1 MHITIKQKTMKLL
14 SKFLL
19 VAFLAT
25 AFVSCSDDDDAPT
38 PPQGD
43 LTIAGLVSENDQ
55 FSSLLAALERTDLVT
70 PFVGGSGDL
79 TVFAPTNDA
88 FSTFLGDN
96 GFSSL
101 EEVPESLLREVLLN
115 HVVNGRVLAADL
127 TTGYV
132 TSLGLGSASESNLS
146 LFINT
151 DDGVRINGVSNVT
164 TADILATN
172 GVVHEVNAVIG
183 LPSVTTQ
190 ALANP
195 QFSILVEALI
205 AASNDQTN
213 YVDILSGSEASPFTV
228 FAPIN
233 SAFESLLSGLGA
245 SGLGDVAPATL
256 ATILEYHVIAG
267 SNVRSSDLTTGLTAA
282 TLQGEELEFDLSDGA
297 QVIDATGVNANIAIV
312 DVQTNNGV
320 VHAIDKVLLP
330 QEIVDVIDPTIT
342 GLAMMN
348 DDLSSLF
355 AALQLTGLDDVLN
368 DRASEYT
375 VFAPTNAAFDIFL
388 NGSALGDL
396 PVEVVTQVLLNHVL
410 TGTALSSGLTTSYT
424 NSLATFGDTENNLSF
439 YINLDNGVRLNG
451 VSSVTAPDN
460 LAANGVVH
468 IVDAVIGLPTVV
480 TFATA
485 DPNFSSLVS
494 ALTDDGQ
501 AAQNYVETLS
511 TPNGSAP
518 APFTVFAPINS
529 VFDDLFT
536 ELDVEGIAD
545 IDPATLTAALNT
557 HVVAGANVRSSDLMD
572 GTVTTLGADLTVDA
586 TAGTL
591 KDPNGRV
598 STIAVFD
605 VQAANGVVH
614 AIDTVLLPQL

>member
-19 VAFLAT
+19 VAFLAS
-25 AFVSCSDDDDAPT
+25 AFVSCSDDDDAPVMS
-38 PPQGD
+38 PSGD
-43 LTIAGLVSENDQ
+43 PTIADLVTENDQ
-55 FSSLLAALERTDLVT
+55 FSSLLAALVRTDLVA
-70 PFVGGSGDL
+70 PFVGGSGNL

-88 FSTFLGDN
+88 FSAFLEDN

-127 TTGYV
+127 TTGYLN
-132 TSLGLGSASESNLS
+132 SLGIGNASESNLS

-183 LPSVTTQ
+183 LPSVTIQ
-190 ALANP
+190 AIANP
-195 QFSILVEALI
+195 QLSTLVSALI
-205 AASNDQTN
+205 AASTDQTN
-213 YVDILSGSEASPFTV
+213 YVDILSGSESSPFTV
-228 FAPIN
+228 FAPTN
-233 SAFESLLSGLGA
+233 AAFDDLLSALGA
-245 SGLGDVAPATL
+245 SSLDDVDPATL

-267 SNVRSSDLTTGLTAA
+267 SNVRSSDLSTGLTAA
-282 TLQGEELEFDLSDGA
+282 TLQGEELGFDLSDGP
-297 QVIDATGVNANIAIV
+297 QVVDATDRNSNIIIA
-312 DVQTNNGV
+312 DVQADNGV
-320 VHAIDKVLLP
+320 VHAVDKVVLP
-330 QEIVDVIDPTIT
+330 QAILDAISPSVVA
-342 GLAMMN
+342 LAYLN
-348 DDLSSLF
+348 PDLTSLF
-355 AALQLTGLDDVLN
+355 SALRLTELDAVLS
-368 DRASEYT
+368 DKTSEFT
-375 VFAPTNAAFDIFL
+375 VFAPTNAAFDTFL
-388 NGSALGDL
+388 DGAALGDL

-410 TGTALSSGLTTSYT
+410 TGTALSTDLETSYT

-439 YINLDNGVRLNG
+439 YINLDEGVRLNG

-460 LAANGVVH
+460 EAANGVVH
-468 IVDAVIGLPTVV
+468 IVNAVIGLPTVV

-485 DPNFSSLVS
+485 DPNFSTLVS

-501 AAQNYVETLS
+501 AEQNYVETLS
-511 TPNGSAP
+511 TPNRTAP
-518 APFTVFAPINS
+518 APFTVFAPTNS
-529 VFDDLFT
+529 AFDDLFT
-536 ELDVEGIAD
+536 ELGVEGIED

-557 HVVAGANVRSSDLMD
+557 HVVAGANVRSTDLMD
-572 GTVTTLGADLTVDA
+572 GTVSTLGADLTVDA

-591 KDPNGRV
+591 TDPNDRA
-598 STIAVFD
+598 STIVVFD

-614 AIDTVLLPQL
+614 AIDTVLLP

>member
-1 MHITIKQKTMKLL
+1 MKLL

-25 AFVSCSDDDDAPT
+25 AFVSCSDDDDAPVM
-38 PPQGD
+38 PPSGD
-43 LTIAGLVSENDQ
+43 PTIADLVTDNEQ
-55 FSSLLAALERTDLVT
+55 FSSLLAALERADLVT
-70 PFVGGSGDL
+70 PFVGGSGNL

-88 FSTFLGDN
+88 FSTFLADN

-101 EEVPESLLREVLLN
+101 EEVPVDLLSKVLLN
-115 HVVNGRVLAADL
+115 HVVVGTNLSTDL
-127 TTGYV
+127 TTGYIS
-132 TSLGLGSASESNLS
+132 SLAVGSASSEGLS

-151 DDGVRINGVSNVT
+151 ENGVVINGVASVSESQV
-164 TADILATN
+164 DILASN

-183 LPSVTTQ
+183 LPSITTQ
-190 ALANP
+190 AIANP
-195 QFSILVEALI
+195 QFSTLVSALI
-205 AASNDQTN
+205 AANTDQTN
-213 YVDILSGSEASPFTV
+213 YVDILSGSQSSPFTV
-228 FAPIN
+228 FAPTN
-233 SAFESLLSGLGA
+233 TAFDDLLSALGA
-245 SGLGDVAPATL
+245 SSLSDVDPATL
-256 ATILEYHVIAG
+256 AIILEYHVIAG
-267 SNVRSSDLTTGLTAA
+267 SNVRSSDLSTGLTAA
-282 TLQGEELEFDLSDGA
+282 TFQGEELGFDLSNGP
-297 QVIDATGVNANIAIV
+297 QVVDATDRNSNILIA
-312 DVQTNNGV
+312 DVQADNGV
-320 VHAIDKVLLP
+320 VHAVDKVLLP
-330 QEIVDVIDPTIT
+330 QAILDAISPSVV
-342 GLAMMN
+342 GLAYLN
-348 DDLSSLF
+348 SDLTSLF
-355 AALQLTGLDDVLN
+355 AALRLTELDAVLS
-368 DRASEYT
+368 DTTSEFT
-375 VFAPTNAAFDIFL
+375 VFAPTNAAFNTFL
-388 NGSALGDL
+388 DGAALGDL

-410 TGTALSSGLTTSYT
+410 TGTALSTGLTTSYT

-439 YINLDNGVRLNG
+439 YINLDEGVRLNG
-451 VSSVTAPDN
+451 VSSVTAADN
-460 LAANGVVH
+460 VAANGVVH

-501 AAQNYVETLS
+501 SAQNYVETLS

-529 VFDDLFT
+529 AFDDLFT

-591 KDPNGRV
+591 TDPNGRV

>member
-1 MHITIKQKTMKLL
+1 MKLL

-25 AFVSCSDDDDAPT
+25 TFVSCSDDDDAPT

-43 LTIAGLVSENDQ
+43 STIAGLVSENDD
-55 FSSLLAALERTDLVT
+55 FSSLGAALEVAGLVGVLNGT
-70 PFVGGSGDL
+70 EEY
-79 TVFAPTNDA
+79 TVFAPNNTA
-88 FSTFLGDN
+88 FTAFLQAN

-101 EEVPESLLREVLLN
+101 GEVPVDLLTQVLLN
-115 HVVNGRVLAADL
+115 HVVVGTNLSTDL
-127 TTGYV
+127 TTGYIS
-132 TSLGLGSASESNLS
+132 SLATGSASDAGLS
-146 LFINT
+146 LFINIEN
-151 DDGVRINGVSNVT
+151 GVVINGGANNGGASVSQ
-164 TADILATN
+164 ADIVASN
-172 GVVHEVNAVIG
+172 GVVHAVENVIG
-183 LPSVTTQ
+183 LPDVTNQ
-190 ALANP
+190 AIANP
-195 QFSILVEALI
+195 EFSTLVSALI
-205 AASNDQTN
+205 AASTDQTN
-213 YVDILSGSEASPFTV
+213 YVDILSGSESSPFTV
-228 FAPIN
+228 FAPTN
-233 SAFESLLSGLGA
+233 AAFDDLLSALGA
-245 SGLGDVAPATL
+245 TSLNDVAPATL
-256 ATILEYHVIAG
+256 AIILEYHVIAG

-282 TLQGEELEFDLSDGA
+282 TLQGEELGFDLSDGA

-348 DDLSSLF
+348 DNLSSLF

-375 VFAPTNAAFDIFL
+375 VFAPTNAAFDTFL
-388 NGSALGDL
+388 DGAALGDL

-410 TGTALSSGLTTSYT
+410 TGTALSTGLTTSYT

-451 VSSVTAPDN
+451 VSSVTAADN
-460 LAANGVVH
+460 VAANGVVH

-511 TPNGSAP
+511 IPNGTDP

-529 VFDDLFT
+529 AFDNLFT
-536 ELDVEGIAD
+536 ELGVEGIED

-557 HVVAGANVRSSDLMD
+557 HVVAGANVRSTDLMD

-591 KDPNGRV
+591 TDPNDRV

>member
-1 MHITIKQKTMKLL
+1 MKLL
-14 SKFLL
+14 PKFLL
-19 VAFLAT
+19 VAFLAS
-25 AFVSCSDDDDAPT
+25 AFVSCSDDDDAPA

-43 LTIAGLVSENDQ
+43 PTIAEFVAENDDFSSLGAALEVAGLVGVLNG
-55 FSSLLAALERTDLVT
+55 TDEY
-70 PFVGGSGDL
+70 
-79 TVFAPTNDA
+79 TVFAPNNTA
-88 FSTFLGDN
+88 FTAFLQAN

-101 EEVPESLLREVLLN
+101 GEVPVDLLTKVLLN
-115 HVVNGRVLAADL
+115 HVVVGTNLSTDL
-127 TTGYV
+127 TTGYIS
-132 TSLGLGSASESNLS
+132 SLAVGSASASGLS

-151 DDGVRINGVSNVT
+151 E
-164 TADILATN
+164 N
-172 GVVHEVNAVIG
+172 GVVINGGANNGGASVFESQVDILVSNGVIHAVENVIG
-183 LPSVTTQ
+183 LPDVTNQ
-190 ALANP
+190 AIANP
-195 QFSILVEALI
+195 QFSTLVSALI
-205 AASNDQTN
+205 AASTDQTN
-213 YVDILSGSEASPFTV
+213 YVDILSGSESSPFTV
-228 FAPIN
+228 FAPTN
-233 SAFESLLSGLGA
+233 AAFDDLLSGLGA
-245 SGLGDVAPATL
+245 SSLSDVAPATL

-282 TLQGEELEFDLSDGA
+282 TLQGEELEFDLSNGA
-297 QVIDATGVNANIAIV
+297 QVMDATEANANIAIV

-330 QEIVDVIDPTIT
+330 QVIVDVIDPTIT

-355 AALQLTGLDDVLN
+355 AALQLTGLDEVLN
-368 DRASEYT
+368 DRASQYT

-410 TGTALSSGLTTSYT
+410 AGTVLSTDLETTYT
-424 NSLATFGDTENNLSF
+424 NSLATFGGTENNLSF

-460 LAANGVVH
+460 EAANGVVH

-485 DPNFSSLVS
+485 DPNFSSLVA

-501 AAQNYVETLS
+501 EAQNYVETLS
-511 TPNGSAP
+511 TPNGTAP

-529 VFDDLFT
+529 AFDNLFA
-536 ELDVEGIAD
+536 ELGVEGIED

-557 HVVAGANVRSSDLMD
+557 HVVAGFNVRSTDLTN
-572 GTVTTLGADLTVDA
+572 GTVSTLGADLTVDA

-591 KDPNGRV
+591 TDPNDRV